1 MMNCVVLGLGKSGIS
16 ACLFLLKEG
25 HRVIACDD
33 KIQKVPDGV
42 TFVAASELQTQL
54 AGVDLLVISPGVPPS
69 HPVAKAARALGIETY
84 CDVELAFQKVAKNPP
99 PMCAITGSNG
109 KTTTTM
115 LTAHLC
121 NSAHLAAKT
130 AGNIGIPL
138 LDEIENAK
146 EDRLVI
152 ELSSFQLET
161 MQTPVLDAAIIL
173 NITPNHLDRH
183 ADMEEYTWAKF
194 RLAGCVK
201 TGGQFWVH
209 HSLKHLAKN
218 GFTYGF
224 EPTFDLYTDG
234 KKISRF
240 GKVETELPQ
249 ALQQS
254 RSHNV
259 ENFLAAYA
267 LARQWDADP
276 DLCSQAYSTFEKPKH
291 RLQFVRT
298 VNQVDYYDD
307 SKATSVDAVLRAVE
321 SLSKPIVLIAGG
333 VHKGYPYTA
342 WQKPFKEK
350 VCNLVLLGQA
360 ASFIEQDLQGVVPI
374 RRAGSFDEALAI
386 ATQLA
391 QPQHIVLLSPGCS
404 SYDMF
409 SSFEERGKKF
419 QELVFALSSY

>member
-1 MMNCVVLGLGKSGIS
+1 MMNCVVLGLGKSGLS

-33 KIQKVPDGV
+33 KIQKVPEGV
-42 TFVAASELQTQL
+42 TFVAPRELQEKL

-69 HPVAKAARALGIETY
+69 HPVAKAARALAIEIY
-84 CDVELAFQKVAKNPP
+84 CDVELAFRKVAKSPP
-99 PMCAITGSNG
+99 PSVAITGSNG

-138 LDEIENAK
+138 LDEIENTT
-146 EDRLVI
+146 ERLVI

-161 MQTPVLDAAIIL
+161 MQTAVLDAAIIL

-183 ADMEEYTWAKF
+183 ADMEEYTQAKF
-194 RLAGCVK
+194 RLVNCVK
-201 TGGQFWVH
+201 KGGEFWVH

-224 EPTFDLYTDG
+224 EQTFDLSTDG
-234 KKISRF
+234 KKVRRF
-240 GKVETELPQ
+240 GQVETELPES
-249 ALQQS
+249 LQHS

-267 LARQWDADP
+267 LARQWGADP
-276 DLCSQAYSTFEKPKH
+276 DLCSKAYSAFEKPKH

-321 SLSKPIVLIAGG
+321 SLTKPIVLIAGG

-342 WQKPFKEK
+342 WQTPFKEK
-350 VCNLVLLGQA
+350 VSNLVLLGQA
-360 ASFIEQDLQGVVPI
+360 ASFIEQDLNGVVPI
-374 RRAGSFDEALAI
+374 THAESFDEAVKMAM
-386 ATQLA
+386 QLA
-391 QPQHIVLLSPGCS
+391 QPQQIVLLSPGCS